1 VTALAQGTAGLAL
14 VMCFGLLGAR
24 QVALASILLAIQ
36 GLAVAIAALA
46 QHQPLIAA
54 ATAAIDVVGAVW
66 FLRVASIGALR
77 SPIEPPEGPMGGA
90 RLGVIV
96 GAALAVLCQSSGP
109 LALPLAVVLL
119 SVLLAATRQH
129 RLMQLIALVSLQNGV
144 ALAAC
149 LVVHVPFLALACFV
163 LPLPLAAGFALGG
176 PARYDLGIPRW
187 MRSWLG
193 WAQLAVSV
201 AMFAASLAVRLDP
214 LATIFAPLIG
224 MWGIA
229 DAWAGRHR
237 MAQSPAR
244 RLAASARLGL
254 MLVAVGTT
262 QPVLAWLAVTGAMT
276 APLFPAL
283 SRRWNEALLAFCASG
298 LVIFGLLTMSGELAS
313 VSYTGLFVGYAAI
326 AAVVPELGVVVVFL
340 VMRLTVQTHLPSM
353 ATALLLAVASV
364 GLLTCALLLLDNAG
378 LVARG
383 RLSGRTGRSAN
394 QTPQRH
400 LTLLSLAQTS
410 IIAVA
415 LGLDLPDARFAA
427 VVLLILLILTRTA
440 ARIAHGAVAAAAAAS
455 LGGIP
460 PLGVFPG
467 LVLVLLALSSHAPW
481 LLLPIGIGL
490 AGVVASSI
498 GQQGWWRDAALPSPS
513 TWTSSALR
521 SVGLV
526 PLALA
531 LLFGFFA
538 PDGMVD
544 WLRAATAAAP

>member
-66 FLRVASIGALR
+66 FLRVASIGAVR
-77 SPIEPPEGPMGGA
+77 SPAAPPEGPIGGA
-90 RLGVIV
+90 RLGIIA

-109 LALPLAVVLL
+109 LALPLAIVLL

-129 RLMQLIALVSLQNGV
+129 KLMQLMALVSLQNGV
-144 ALAAC
+144 ALVAC
-149 LVVHVPFLALACFV
+149 LVVRVPLLALACFV
-163 LPLPLAAGFALGG
+163 LPLPLAVGLALGD
-176 PARYDLGIPRW
+176 PAQYDLGIPKW
-187 MRSWLG
+187 MRGWLG
-193 WAQLAVSV
+193 WVQLAVSV
-201 AMFAASLAVRLDP
+201 AMFAASLAIPLDP
-214 LATIFAPLIG
+214 LAAVFAPLIG

-229 DAWAGRHR
+229 EAWVGRR
-237 MAQSPAR
+237 RIARSPAR
-244 RLAASARLGL
+244 RLAASVKLGL
-254 MLVAVGTT
+254 MLLAIGTT
-262 QPVLAWLAVTGAMT
+262 QPVVAWLAVMGAMT
-276 APLFPAL
+276 AALLPAL
-283 SRRWNEALLAFCASG
+283 PRRWNEALLAFCAGG
-298 LVIFGLLTMSGELAS
+298 LVIFGLLTMSGELTS

-326 AAVVPELGVVVVFL
+326 AAVIPELGVIVAFL
-340 VMRLTVQTHLPSM
+340 ILRLTVQTHLPSM
-353 ATALLLAVASV
+353 ATAILLVVGAV
-364 GLLTCALLLLDNAG
+364 GLLACTTCLLDNSG

-383 RLSGRTGRSAN
+383 WLSDRTGGRAN
-394 QTPQRH
+394 QTRQRH

-410 IIAVA
+410 ITAVA

-440 ARIAHGAVAAAAAAS
+440 ARIAHGPVAAAAAAG

-467 LVLVLLALSSHAPW
+467 LVLVVLALSSHAPW
-481 LLLPIGIGL
+481 LLLPVGL
-490 AGVVASSI
+490 GLTGVVATSL
-498 GQQGWWRDAALPSPS
+498 GQPGWWRDAAVPSPR
-513 TWTSSALR
+513 TWTSNALR
-521 SVGLV
+521 SAGLV
-526 PLALA
+526 PLVLA
-531 LLFGFFA
+531 FLFGFFA

-544 WLRAATAAAP
+544 WLRAATAATP